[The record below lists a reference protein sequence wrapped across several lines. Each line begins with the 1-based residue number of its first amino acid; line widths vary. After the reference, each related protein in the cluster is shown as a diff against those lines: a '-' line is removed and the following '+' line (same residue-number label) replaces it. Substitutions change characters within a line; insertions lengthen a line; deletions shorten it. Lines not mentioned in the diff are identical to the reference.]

1 MDTSGY
7 LEMADSHNLRTAK
20 VIDFSEDPTVE
31 YYSRKYHNKSV
42 LRIKLPDS
50 DEKIRF
56 TICLLLSEIFKTVFP
71 DGWQYIAVSTRQ
83 PDDIDGMLNY
93 MLYKLDGAFEDGYI
107 YVIEDSSIDLGLLSA
122 IEKNFTK
129 LMEIAADFLDW
140 HYEKMREP
148 ASKDPVPV
156 KISVAEAAEK
166 KKRNLIVRMLDRIR
180 KLFNAGEPS
189 ERVEIPSAEKVEA
202 ETQKEHTGSVAE
214 TPEETAPMASGEYE
228 LDQTA
233 QQEET
238 EEPELAPVA
247 GNAASEYSLDEEGE
261 AQAAPDSETIDATPA
276 SPPAHEEAHLED
288 EFQPTE
294 ENDPDL
300 VAIDGTDIF
309 DNEGR

>member
-1 MDTSGY
+1 
-7 LEMADSHNLRTAK
+7 
-20 VIDFSEDPTVE
+20 
-31 YYSRKYHNKSV
+31 
-42 LRIKLPDS
+42 
-50 DEKIRF
+50 
-56 TICLLLSEIFKTVFP
+56 
-71 DGWQYIAVSTRQ
+71 
-83 PDDIDGMLNY
+83 
-93 MLYKLDGAFEDGYI
+93 
-107 YVIEDSSIDLGLLSA
+107 
-122 IEKNFTK
+122 
-129 LMEIAADFLDW
+129 
-140 HYEKMREP
+140 MREP

-247 GNAASEYSLDEEGE
+247 GECGK
-261 AQAAPDSETIDATPA
+261 
-276 SPPAHEEAHLED
+276 
-288 EFQPTE
+288 
-294 ENDPDL
+294 
-300 VAIDGTDIF
+300 
-309 DNEGR
+309 